1 VALTAIGIAVEGAG
15 LFPGL
20 RFAVHRRPADM
31 PSTRMVPAREI
42 AAGHPLISVSIDRA
56 DLTEP
61 GRGLLVNP
69 TRRGRDWERFAYVS
83 YFEHGALRFAS
94 GVGLRVHGG
103 RSRVAPKRKSFGLY
117 FRRRYGA
124 EGMPSELL
132 FAPPAR
138 PLERLVLH
146 NDARTDTTGRT
157 WHFVNPLA
165 YDIAAR
171 IGALTVQTKPARFF
185 LNGEL
190 QDVYVLTERIDEQYF
205 ETRFGHRDFQ
215 IEATETSALLRKWA
229 TTTTPFSM
237 PIAAHTVDLD
247 NLTRWAISILFCGTT
262 DIWQGTLARD
272 RRTPGARWFWVNWDM
287 DHSFMDL
294 YGHAPV
300 PWEIDSFA
308 RLLRRP
314 DPRSRIIGRLLE
326 LDPNYR
332 TYFAQAVAATLNHRL
347 TPAFLAERLSH
358 YRVLAAAYGVQERE
372 FVDVI
377 EQYFAERPRV
387 MRALVQKYLGA
398 GPVLDTRIRIPD
410 GVVLQIDGQRTAGVY
425 EGRYFSGS
433 PLTLAIPDAHRGGF
447 LGWRL
452 NGRDLETRT
461 PSITLLVNQPLD
473 LTPRFAARLT
483 APPEAAETRRESPTD
498 R

>member
-1 VALTAIGIAVEGAG
+1 
-15 LFPGL
+15 
-20 RFAVHRRPADM
+20 
-31 PSTRMVPAREI
+31 MVPAREI
-42 AAGHPLISVSIDRA
+42 AAGHPLISVSIDPA
-56 DLTEP
+56 DLIDP
-61 GRGLLVNP
+61 ARGLLVNP
-69 TRRGRDWERFAYVS
+69 TRRGSDWERFAYVS

-94 GVGLRVHGG
+94 GVGVRVHGG
-103 RSRVAPKRKSFGLY
+103 RSRVVSKRKSFGLY

-124 EGMPSELL
+124 EGMPSELF

-138 PLERLVLH
+138 RLERLVLH
-146 NDARTDTTGRT
+146 NDARTDRDGRT

-171 IGALTVQTKPARFF
+171 IGALTVQTRPARFF

-190 QDVYVLTERIDEQYF
+190 QDVYVLTERIDGQYF

-215 IEATETSALLRKWA
+215 IEATETSALLRNWG

-237 PIAAHTVDLD
+237 PIVAETVDLD

-294 YGHAPV
+294 YDRAPV

-314 DPRSRIIGRLLE
+314 DARSRIIGRLLE

-332 TYFAQAVAATLNHRL
+332 AHFAQAVASTLNHRL

-358 YRVLAAAYGVQERE
+358 YRILAAAYGIHDRE

-377 EQYFAERPRV
+377 ERYFAERPRV
-387 MRALVQKYLGA
+387 VRALVQKYLKA
-398 GPVLDTRIRIPD
+398 GPVLETRIRIPD
-410 GVVLQIDGQRTAGVY
+410 GVALQIDGHRTAGVY

-433 PLTLAIPDAHRGGF
+433 PLTVAVPDAHRSMF

-452 NGRDLETRT
+452 NGRDLETRAA
-461 PSITLLVNQPLD
+461 SITLNVDQALD
-473 LTPRFAARLT
+473 LTPRFADPITAR
-483 APPEAAETRRESPTD
+483 PGVPAETRGTSPTD